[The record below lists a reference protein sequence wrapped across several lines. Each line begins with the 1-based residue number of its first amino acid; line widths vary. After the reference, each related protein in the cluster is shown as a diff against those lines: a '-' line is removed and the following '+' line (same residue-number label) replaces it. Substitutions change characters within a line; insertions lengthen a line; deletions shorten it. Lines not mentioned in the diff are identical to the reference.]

1 MIINF
6 TINDLL
12 EYTLVSCFGVSEVA
26 KVDMAI
32 TIITVLSYIF
42 TFASLVGT
50 YFTLRKEIE
59 KAFHIWVYTNSA
71 MLVLNVFVRDHQYAM
86 GIFFFT
92 NLLVSVKGYYFP
104 EQEMPEQGI
113 EGQEM
118 PKQEI
123 NGQEIS
129 EQEIDEEKISKVN
142 KSNRKSKL
150 SSGK

>member
-12 EYTLVSCFGVSEVA
+12 EYTLVSGFGVSEAA

-32 TIITVLSYIF
+32 TIITVLCYIF

-86 GIFFFT
+86 GIFFFA

-104 EQEMPEQGI
+104 EQEIDGQEIPEQKI

-118 PKQEI
+118 
-123 NGQEIS
+123 S

-150 SSGK
+150 SSEK